1 MFFRIPE
8 INPISEC
15 IHKYNKLAL
24 KKKQVQQVQCCFIEN
39 QTKQQAQLA
48 VKGARRITTAQEAAC
63 WPHETNPRTGE
74 AAIKSH

>member
-24 KKKQVQQVQCCFIEN
+24 KKQVQQVQCCFIEN